1 MSGNSHSMSSNS
13 NANPS
18 AVDYVFRVGGEGGE
32 GVISTGEM
40 LTVALARAG
49 FEIYTFRTY
58 PAEIKGGHANFQVRA
73 SGKLLLSYGA
83 SVDVLL
89 AFNEEAYQKHIKD
102 VRSGGVLIYD
112 ADSFTPPPVS
122 VPPLA
127 ELRTAKKPLEPAY
140 GGQTGGG
147 VTPPSTDSL
156 ISYAVPLTSLATEKV
171 GVKLTKNI
179 VALGVCSQLFDI
191 PLETFE
197 ALLKEK
203 FGRKGEA
210 VVQKNLLALRIGAD
224 YIKQQAKRDPVRLGC
239 GPRQAKELVLS
250 GNESLALGAI
260 AAGCRFYAG
269 YPITPATDIME
280 FLAREL
286 PKLGGY
292 VVQTE
297 DEIAALGVVLGA
309 SYAGKKA
316 MTATSGPGFS
326 LMTEMMGLAV
336 VAEIPAVVVNVQR
349 VGPSTGMP
357 TKTEQGDL
365 YLAMYGGHGN
375 CPRIVMALTSV
386 EDCFYGIMRAFNI
399 AEQFQMPVVVLSDA
413 SLGHRKATVPVP
425 DPSQVPVIE
434 RRTPSPGQMVNYKRY
449 RFTADHVSPMS
460 VPGMEGGGY
469 VAEGLEHDEG
479 GYPAASNHENHFR
492 LTQKRYGKFVA
503 VEKISNDLVK
513 QYGEPHPEVGVI
525 GWGATEGVIREA
537 VQLAQEAGY
546 SVGALHPKIL
556 YPLPLAKLTDF
567 IKGTKAVII
576 PEVNYTGQFA
586 TSLRKRYV
594 YDFVQFNK
602 CIGLPFTPKE
612 IFDKIEEVAANV
624 HSRRRAA
631 AFATK
636 L

>member
-1 MSGNSHSMSSNS
+1 M
-13 NANPS
+13 
-18 AVDYVFRVGGEGGE
+18 
-32 GVISTGEM
+32 
-40 LTVALARAG
+40 
-49 FEIYTFRTY
+49 
-58 PAEIKGGHANFQVRA
+58 
-73 SGKLLLSYGA
+73 
-83 SVDVLL
+83 
-89 AFNEEAYQKHIKD
+89 
-102 VRSGGVLIYD
+102 
-112 ADSFTPPPVS
+112 
-122 VPPLA
+122 
-127 ELRTAKKPLEPAY
+127 
-140 GGQTGGG
+140 
-147 VTPPSTDSL
+147 
-156 ISYAVPLTSLATEKV
+156 PLTSLATEKI

-191 PLETFE
+191 PFE
-197 ALLKEK
+197 MFEVLLKEK

-210 VVQKNLLALRIGAD
+210 VVQKNLQALRVGAE
-224 YIKQQAKRDPVRLGC
+224 YVKQISKRDAVKLGP
-239 GPRQAKELVLS
+239 GPRQTRELVLS

-297 DEIAALGVVLGA
+297 DEISAIGVVFGA
-309 SYAGKKA
+309 SFAGKKA

-336 VAEIPAVVVNVQR
+336 VAELPAVIVDVQR

-365 YLAMYGGHGN
+365 YLACYGGHGN

-425 DPSQVPVIE
+425 DPSKVPIIE
-434 RRTPSPGQMVNYKRY
+434 RRTPHAEEIVNFKRY
-449 RFTADHVSPMS
+449 RFTPDNISPMS
-460 VPGMEGGGY
+460 IPGMEGGGY

-479 GYPAASNHENHFR
+479 GYPAASDHENHLR
-492 LTQKRYGKFVA
+492 LTRKRYGKFQA
-503 VEKISNDLVK
+503 VEAIANDLVRI
-513 QYGEPHPEVGVI
+513 YGEPHPEIGII
-525 GWGATEGVIREA
+525 GWGSTEGVIREA
-537 VQLAQEAGY
+537 VQLALEKGY

-556 YPLPLAKLTDF
+556 YPQPLAKLAEF

-586 TSLRKRYV
+586 TALRKRFA
-594 YDFVQFNK
+594 YDFIQLNK

-612 IFDKIEEVAANV
+612 ILDKIEEVATNV
-624 HSRRRAA
+624 SSRRRAA
-631 AFATK
+631 TFATK

>member
-1 MSGNSHSMSSNS
+1 M
-13 NANPS
+13 
-18 AVDYVFRVGGEGGE
+18 VDYVFRVGGEGGE

-40 LTVALARAG
+40 LTIALARSG

-58 PAEIKGGHANFQVRA
+58 PAEIKGGHANYQVRA
-73 SGKLLLSYGA
+73 SEKLLLSYGDG
-83 SVDVLL
+83 VDVLL
-89 AFNEEAYQKHIKD
+89 AFNQEAYDKHIKD
-102 VRSGGVLIYD
+102 VRPGGVLLYD
-112 ADSFTPPPVS
+112 ADVF
-122 VPPLA
+122 
-127 ELRTAKKPLEPAY
+127 
-140 GGQTGGG
+140 
-147 VTPPSTDSL
+147 TPPSTDSL
-156 ISYAVPLTSLATEKV
+156 IFYGIPLTSLATEKV

-191 PLETFE
+191 PFDTFQT
-197 ALLKEK
+197 LLKEK

-210 VVQKNLLALRIGAD
+210 VVQKNLLALKVGVD
-224 YIKQQAKRDPVRLGC
+224 YIKQQPKRDPVKLGP
-239 GPRQAKELVLS
+239 GPRQTKELVLS

-260 AAGCRFYAG
+260 ASGCRIYAG

-280 FLAREL
+280 FLAKEL

-297 DEIAALGVVLGA
+297 DEISALGTVLGA

-336 VAEIPAVVVNVQR
+336 AAEIPAVVVDVQR

-365 YLAMYGGHGN
+365 YLACYGGHGN

-399 AEQFQMPVVVLSDA
+399 AAQFQMPVVVLSDA

-425 DPSQVPVIE
+425 DISRVPVIN
-434 RRTPSPGQMVNYKRY
+434 RRIPTPEELINYKRY
-449 RFTADHVSPMS
+449 RFTPDHISPISM
-460 VPGMEGGGY
+460 PGMEGGGY

-479 GYPAASNHENHFR
+479 GYPAASNHENHLR
-492 LTQKRYGKFVA
+492 ATKKRYGKFVA
-503 VEKISNDLVK
+503 VETIANDLVRT
-513 QYGEPHPEVGVI
+513 YGEPHPEIGVI
-525 GWGATEGVIREA
+525 GWGSTEGVIREA
-537 VQLAQEAGY
+537 VQMAMDQGY

-556 YPLPLAKLTDF
+556 YPQPLAKLAEF

-586 TSLRKRYV
+586 TALRKRFA
-594 YDFVQFNK
+594 YDFIQLNK

-612 IFDKIEEVAANV
+612 IFDKIVEVATHVN
-624 HSRRRAA
+624 SRPRTHAA
-631 AFATK
+631 K

>member
-1 MSGNSHSMSSNS
+1 M
-13 NANPS
+13 AD
-18 AVDYVFRVGGEGGE
+18 VDYVFRVGGEGGE

-40 LTVALARAG
+40 LTMALARSG
-49 FEIYTFRTY
+49 YEIYTFRTY
-58 PAEIKGGHANFQVRA
+58 PAEIKGGHANYQVRA

-83 SVDVLL
+83 AVDVLL

-102 VRSGGVLIYD
+102 VRPGGVLMYD
-112 ADSFTPPPVS
+112 TDSFTLPPVAAAGGGAA
-122 VPPLA
+122 PDGAGPLGRA
-127 ELRTAKKPLEPAY
+127 TS
-140 GGQTGGG
+140 GG
-147 VTPPSTDSL
+147 VTPPSTDGL
-156 ISYAVPLTSLATEKV
+156 IVYGIPLTSLATEKI

-191 PLETFE
+191 PFETFE
-197 ALLKEK
+197 DLLKEK
-203 FGRKGEA
+203 FTRKGEA
-210 VVQKNLLALRIGAD
+210 VVQKNLLALRVGAD
-224 YIKQQAKRDPVRLGC
+224 YIKQHKKQDTIRLGR
-239 GPRQAKELVLS
+239 GPRQTKELILS

-260 AAGCRFYAG
+260 AVGCRIYAG

-286 PKLGGY
+286 PKLGGF

-297 DEIAALGVVLGA
+297 DEIAAIGTVLGA
-309 SYAGKKA
+309 SFAGKKA

-326 LMTEMMGLAV
+326 LMTEMLGLAV
-336 VAEIPAVVVNVQR
+336 AAEVPAVVVNVQR

-365 YLAMYGGHGN
+365 YQACYGGHGS

-386 EDCFYGIMRAFNI
+386 EDCFYGIMHAFNI

-425 DPSQVPVIE
+425 DIARVPVVE
-434 RRTPSPGQMVNYKRY
+434 RRKPTAEELANYKRY
-449 RFTADHVSPMS
+449 LYTKDFVSPMS
-460 VPGMEGGGY
+460 IPGVAGGGY
-469 VAEGLEHDEG
+469 VCEGLEHDEI
-479 GYPAASNHENHFR
+479 GYPAASNHENHLR
-492 LTQKRYGKFVA
+492 ATQKRYGKFA
-503 VEKISNDLVK
+503 QVEAISNDLARV
-513 QYGEPHPEVGVI
+513 YGDPKPEIGVI
-525 GWGATEGVIREA
+525 GWGSTEGVIREA
-537 VQLAQEAGY
+537 VQMANDKGY

-556 YPLPLAKLTDF
+556 YPQPLAKLSEF

-586 TSLRKRYV
+586 TALRKRFA
-594 YDFVQFNK
+594 YDFIQLNK

-612 IFDKIEEVAANV
+612 IFDKIEEVATNV
-624 HSRRRAA
+624 HTSRRAYT
-631 AFATK
+631 TK

>member
-1 MSGNSHSMSSNS
+1 MTANLSSDPSSSN
-13 NANPS
+13 A
-18 AVDYVFRVGGEGGE
+18 ATVDYVFRVGGEGGE

-40 LTVALARAG
+40 LTLALARAG

-73 SGKLLLSYGA
+73 AGKLLLSSGYP
-83 SVDVLL
+83 VDVLV
-89 AFNEEAYQKHIKD
+89 AFNQEAYDKHIKD
-102 VRSGGVLIYD
+102 VRPGGVLIYD
-112 ADSFTPPPVS
+112 SDSFS
-122 VPPLA
+122 
-127 ELRTAKKPLEPAY
+127 
-140 GGQTGGG
+140 
-147 VTPPSTDSL
+147 PPSMDSL
-156 ISYAVPLTSLATEKV
+156 VFYGVPLTSLATEKV

-179 VALGVCSQLFDI
+179 IALGVCSGLFEI
-191 PLETFE
+191 PMETFE
-197 ALLKEK
+197 DLLREK

-210 VVQKNLLALRIGAD
+210 VVQKNLQALRVGTD
-224 YIKQQAKRDPVRLGC
+224 YIKQQTKRDPIRLGR

-286 PKLGGY
+286 PKLGGF

-297 DEIAALGVVLGA
+297 DEISAIGVVFGA
-309 SYAGKKA
+309 SFAGKKA

-326 LMTEMMGLAV
+326 LMTEMIGLAV
-336 VAEIPAVVVNVQR
+336 VAEIPAVIIDVQR

-357 TKTEQGDL
+357 TKTEQGDF
-365 YLAMYGGHGN
+365 YLACYGGHGN

-386 EDCFYGIMRAFNI
+386 EDCFYGIMQAFNI

-425 DPSQVPVIE
+425 DPSKVPIVE
-434 RRTPSPGQMVNYKRY
+434 RRKPQADDMKDYKRY
-449 RFTADHVSPMS
+449 RFTPDHVSPMS
-460 VPGMEGGGY
+460 TPGMAGGGY
-469 VAEGLEHDEG
+469 VAEGLEHDERG
-479 GYPAASNHENHFR
+479 FPAASDHENHLR
-492 LTQKRYGKFVA
+492 LTQKRYGKFVT
-503 VEKISNDLVK
+503 VEKIANELVR
-513 QYGEPHPEVGVI
+513 QYGEPHPEIGII
-525 GWGATEGVIREA
+525 GWGSTEGVIREA
-537 VQLAQEAGY
+537 VQLAQEKGY

-556 YPLPLAKLTDF
+556 YPLPLVKLTDF

-586 TSLRKRYV
+586 TSLRKRFA
-594 YDFVQFNK
+594 YDFVQLNK

>member
-1 MSGNSHSMSSNS
+1 MSLNS
-13 NANPS
+13 NAT
-18 AVDYVFRVGGEGGE
+18 AQGTVDVVFRVGGEGGE

-40 LTVALARAG
+40 LTTALARAG

-83 SVDVLL
+83 VVDVLL
-89 AFNEEAYQKHIKD
+89 AFNEEAYQKHFKD
-102 VRSGGVLIYD
+102 VRQDGGVVIYD
-112 ADSFTPPPVS
+112 SDSFTPPS
-122 VPPLA
+122 SHSFIF
-127 ELRTAKKPLEPAY
+127 Y
-140 GGQTGGG
+140 G
-147 VTPPSTDSL
+147 
-156 ISYAVPLTSLATEKV
+156 VPLTSLATEKI

-179 VALGVCSQLFDI
+179 VALGVFAQLFDI
-191 PLETFE
+191 PFDTFQ

-203 FGRKGEA
+203 FGRKGEV
-210 VVQKNLLALRIGAD
+210 VVQKNLQALQVGVD
-224 YIKQQAKRDPVRLGC
+224 YIKQQTKRDAIHMGQ
-239 GPRQAKELVLS
+239 GPRKTKELVLS

-260 AAGCRFYAG
+260 ASGCRFYAG

-309 SYAGKKA
+309 SFAGKKA
-316 MTATSGPGFS
+316 MTGTSGPGFS

-336 VAEIPAVVVNVQR
+336 TAEIPAVVVDVQR

-365 YLAMYGGHGN
+365 YLACYGGHGN

-425 DPSQVPVIE
+425 DPSKVTIIE
-434 RRTPSPGQMVNYKRY
+434 RRKPSLDEMKDYKRY
-449 RFTADHVSPMS
+449 RFTPDHVSPMS
-460 VPGMEGGGY
+460 IPGMEGGGY
-469 VAEGLEHDEG
+469 VAEGLEHDEV
-479 GYPAASNHENHFR
+479 GYPAASDHENHLR
-492 LTQKRYGKFVA
+492 LTKKRYGKFIA
-503 VEKISNDLVK
+503 VEAIANELVR
-513 QYGEPHPEVGVI
+513 QYGEAHPEIGII
-525 GWGATEGVIREA
+525 GWGSTEGVIREA
-537 VQLAQEAGY
+537 VQLAVEKGY

-556 YPLPLAKLTDF
+556 YPLPLAKLSQF
-567 IKGTKAVII
+567 IQGTKAVII

-586 TSLRKRYV
+586 TSLRKRFA
-594 YDFVQFNK
+594 YDFIQLNK
-602 CIGLPFTPKE
+602 CIGLPFTPTE
-612 IFDKIEEVAANV
+612 ILEKIEEVAVNV
-624 HSRRRAA
+624 HASRRTPAYAA
-631 AFATK
+631 K